1 MNERMDET
9 APHAG
14 GIGLAAPPAAAGRAA
29 GARADNGPPVIEL
42 DGFGFQ
48 YRSQQEPTL
57 HDITL
62 TIAAGE
68 KVLIVGPSG
77 SGKSTLAHCLNGL
90 APHVHSGEMTG
101 RARVC
106 GRELAGLGIL
116 ELSRL
121 IGTVLQDSDGQ
132 FVGMTV
138 GEDIAFELENRAV
151 PQTEMR
157 ERVERAARA
166 VGMEAHLGASP
177 QTLSGGQKQRVSMA
191 GVLVSDTPV
200 LLFDEPLA
208 SLDPEAGRQAV
219 ERIDAIHRE
228 TGKTIV
234 IVEHRLE
241 EVLHRPVDRIVV
253 FADGRIVADLPPAEL
268 LSSPLLAETGLR
280 EPLYVTALRHAGC
293 AISPELHPESLERLE
308 LASIREPLR
317 DWHEA
322 APSDPPPPRRSPV
335 LELEDVQFAY
345 DDEGPAVLSGL
356 SLQLGEGELLAVAG
370 HNGAGKS
377 TLARLICGFYRPTSG
392 RILHRGRDL
401 AGDTIKERSERIGF
415 VMQNPNHMLSKTL
428 LYDEVA
434 LGLRLRGVPED
445 EARERVLETLRI
457 CGLHPFRSWPV
468 SALSYGQKK
477 RVTIASI
484 LVLDPDILLLDE
496 PTAGQDYRHY
506 NEMMEFV
513 LQLKERGKSILV
525 ITHDMHLMMEY
536 AERTVVIG
544 DGRVLADAPPAT
556 ILTDAEL
563 VRRASLRETSLQRL
577 AERAGI
583 GAPAEFVGRFIR
595 RDREG
600 RGR

>member
-1 MNERMDET
+1 M
-9 APHAG
+9 
-14 GIGLAAPPAAAGRAA
+14 PPA
-29 GARADNGPPVIEL
+29 IEL

-57 HDITL
+57 HDLRL

-90 APHVHSGEMTG
+90 APHVHPGEMTG

-106 GRELAGLGIL
+106 GRELAGLGIR

-151 PQTEMR
+151 PQAQMKEQVR
-157 ERVERAARA
+157 QAARA
-166 VGMEAHLGASP
+166 VGMEAQLGASP

-241 EVLHRPVDRIVV
+241 EVLHRPVDRIVLIV
-253 FADGRIVADLPPAEL
+253 DGRIAADLPPAEL
-268 LSSPLLAETGLR
+268 LSSPLLAEAGLR

-308 LASIREPLR
+308 LADIRERLLV
-317 DWHEA
+317 WHGA
-322 APSDPPPPRRSPV
+322 ASSDPPAAPRPPV
-335 LELEDVQFAY
+335 LELEDVHFAY
-345 DDEGPAVLSGL
+345 DGEGPAVLNGL
-356 SLQLGEGELLAVAG
+356 TLRLGEGELLAVAG
-370 HNGAGKS
+370 TNGAGKS
-377 TLARLICGFYRPTSG
+377 TLARLICGFCRPTAG

-401 AGDTIKERSERIGF
+401 AGDTIQERSERIGY

-434 LGLRLRGVPED
+434 LGLRLRGVPEG

-457 CGLHPFRSWPV
+457 CGLHPFRSWPI

-477 RVTIASI
+477 RATIASI
-484 LVLDPDILLLDE
+484 LALGPGILLLDE

-506 NEMMEFV
+506 TEMMEFV
-513 LQLKERGKSILV
+513 LQLKHRGTSILV

-536 AERTVVIG
+536 AERTVVVEG
-544 DGRVLADAPPAT
+544 GRVLADATPAAV
-556 ILTDAEL
+556 LTDAEL

-583 GAPAEFVGRFIR
+583 VPPAEFVARFIR
-595 RDREG
+595 RDREA
-600 RGR
+600 RRR